1 MLGALHVLSPV
12 LLISP
17 EDFAYRLALVLA
29 GGDEQLASQPRPQ
42 EGTVDKVI
50 VKKHADI
57 GKVVLDVPP
66 RQSLRERRNA
76 RMVFKGQAIF
86 FLFNDNDTEKNI
98 TSHGFGSSAS
108 CGDQEKSFFTG
119 FDYLGSARGCPLA
132 RMWQ

>member
-86 FLFNDNDTEKNI
+86 FLFNDNDTEKNGL
-98 TSHGFGSSAS
+98 GFSAS
-108 CGDQEKSFFTG
+108 HGDQENSFFKG
-119 FDYLGSARGCPLA
+119 FGCLSFARGCPLA
-132 RMWQ
+132 RMWH